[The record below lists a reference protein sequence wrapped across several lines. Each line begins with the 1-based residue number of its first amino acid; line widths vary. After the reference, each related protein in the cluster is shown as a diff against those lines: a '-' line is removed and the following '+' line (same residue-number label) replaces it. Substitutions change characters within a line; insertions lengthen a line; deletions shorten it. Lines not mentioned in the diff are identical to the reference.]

1 MKKTVQHQP
10 AQTLTG
16 VTRRDFM
23 KKTTV
28 VGAVAATG
36 TFLGGKPP
44 AYAQSRKLHYLQWS
58 SFIPDADTEIRRQ
71 AEEFTK
77 ATGVE
82 VTVEMINQNDMTP
95 RITAAIESGKGADV
109 MLLINNQ
116 PQLFTNGLTDHGKLM
131 SDLAGSDIY
140 DWANSAV
147 LVDGVARAVPL
158 FNIGNAIVYRKDIF
172 DDLGLSPP
180 NSWDEYL

>member
-1 MKKTVQHQP
+1 MKKTAQHQP

-23 KKTTV
+23 KKTTA

-82 VTVEMINQNDMTP
+82 VTVEMINQKAQFPNRM
-95 RITAAIESGKGADV
+95 
-109 MLLINNQ
+109 
-116 PQLFTNGLTDHGKLM
+116 H
-131 SDLAGSDIY
+131 DLSIA
-140 DWANSAV
+140 
-147 LVDGVARAVPL
+147 LARHVRGEA
-158 FNIGNAIVYRKDIF
+158 
-172 DDLGLSPP
+172 LSSSTCW
-180 NSWDEYL
+180 NHRR